1 MNGLIFSITYILYSF
16 LGIWRHTSRNLSL
29 NWRVYTPLV
38 IHIRKW
44 FLTTFLW
51 CVEASP
57 WHWALSNFIFA
68 LLTCVFCFVFFLP
81 HVHSFSVWKPCTLND
96 VTHSFVQIH
105 ILYLFGLVNV
115 QNTVTATPTKCI
127 AVKYICANQFWHM
140 ICTIQYLYYFYRFLA
155 VLNRYCLYLSLR
167 RDVGDVNIFSQF

>member
-1 MNGLIFSITYILYSF
+1 MYQDSDPRSEMLYVLYSSNQRRLFPTTLCLFLQCNNINKNLFNLFFSLFWTALTFSITYICRRLYSF

-68 LLTCVFCFVFFLP
+68 LLTCVFFFFTSCPFVFSMKTL
-81 HVHSFSVWKPCTLND
+81 HVEWRYPFFCPNTYTLSFRAC
-96 VTHSFVQIH
+96 
-105 ILYLFGLVNV
+105 
-115 QNTVTATPTKCI
+115 
-127 AVKYICANQFWHM
+127 
-140 ICTIQYLYYFYRFLA
+140 
-155 VLNRYCLYLSLR
+155 
-167 RDVGDVNIFSQF
+167 